1 MGVALQGWGSNGSV
15 GVLTYLG
22 VDSGDA
28 AHFRQRRHFDN
39 LTMATAIRP
48 DCYAVFKVRVL
59 PNLTSCLLFSFFFQT
74 TFGADSKRVIE
85 FRTLDRCSGGDHG
98 VGPAADAVAGQRA
111 NPLRDGDAERRL
123 PHAGGIAVSCIFSN
137 TIRPKNESIEIAKE
151 E

>member
-1 MGVALQGWGSNGSV
+1 M
-15 GVLTYLG
+15 
-22 VDSGDA
+22 
-28 AHFRQRRHFDN
+28 
-39 LTMATAIRP
+39 
-48 DCYAVFKVRVL
+48 
-59 PNLTSCLLFSFFFQT
+59 
-74 TFGADSKRVIE
+74 IE